1 MMSLMEHINPR
12 EKGAEMKSLL
22 RAVKGRKKSRRLG
35 EVEVV
40 KREDYGELEL
50 DSKVE
55 MIRAL
60 VPLGLMHVQELL
72 DE

>member
-1 MMSLMEHINPR
+1 MKDNIKPR

-22 RAVKGRKKSRRLG
+22 RSVKRRKKSRRLG

-55 MIRAL
+55 MIRAM

-72 DE
+72 DEKV